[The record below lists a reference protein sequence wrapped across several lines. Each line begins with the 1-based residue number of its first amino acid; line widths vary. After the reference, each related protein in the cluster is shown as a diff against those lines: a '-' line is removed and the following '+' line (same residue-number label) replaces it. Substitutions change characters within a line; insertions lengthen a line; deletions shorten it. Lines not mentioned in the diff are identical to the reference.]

1 MRSIVQPVCQPALSM
16 LDSFRNRHLG
26 IFRGRGPR
34 RAGHGM
40 RAVMAHEQPQSHRR
54 RAGGCGLA
62 RAATIATMSVGAAF
76 HQYVLEQL
84 QRAGRVTSRR
94 MFGAVGLY
102 CDDVFFAIID
112 DDTLYF
118 KVDDTTRDDYLSRGS
133 KAFRPYKDRPEV
145 SMTYYTVPVDVLDD
159 AEELVSWARRAV
171 AVAAAAPVKKRSR
184 TQKTPSSA
192 ARRLGSSSRRK

>member
-1 MRSIVQPVCQPALSM
+1 
-16 LDSFRNRHLG
+16 
-26 IFRGRGPR
+26 
-34 RAGHGM
+34 
-40 RAVMAHEQPQSHRR
+40 
-54 RAGGCGLA
+54 
-62 RAATIATMSVGAAF
+62 MSVGAAF

-118 KVDDTTRDDYLSRGS
+118 KVDDTTRADYESRGM
-133 KAFRPYKDRPEV
+133 KPFRPYKNKPEV

-159 AEELVSWARRAV
+159 AEELVLWARRSVSIAGV
-171 AVAAAAPVKKRSR
+171 PKPRKKVRS
-184 TQKTPSSA
+184 K
-192 ARRLGSSSRRK
+192 ARKPA